1 MAMYEKLFYKG
12 FSSTPLYSVRDKV
25 IYGRLDGVDDFI
37 FYQADSPADVEQ
49 AFKDIV
55 DDYIDECREE
65 GVEPQGMALVLA

>member
-1 MAMYEKLFYKG
+1 MRS
-12 FSSTPLYSVRDKV
+12 FSTRDSARPPLYSVRDKV

-49 AFKDIV
+49 AFKNIV

-65 GVEPQGMALVLA
+65 GVEPQGVALVLT

>member
-1 MAMYEKLFYKG
+1 MRS
-12 FSSTPLYSVRDKV
+12 FSTRDSARPLCIAFATKV

>member
-37 FYQADSPADVEQ
+37 FY
-49 AFKDIV
+49 
-55 DDYIDECREE
+55 
-65 GVEPQGMALVLA
+65 